1 MKIVKSVLL
10 FAVAALVLLVLGL
23 NAWGYFTLGTLQPD
37 PNAPRD
43 REANTVVMIF
53 GATGRAGGGLVEAAA
68 EDPEVERVYVVTR
81 RRIPLLD
88 SLEATGKVEILLH
101 QDYTDYS
108 DLADILP
115 KVNTVLWALGTSSLQ
130 VDEATYTRIHVDF
143 PLAFVQAWLAARR
156 EGPMA
161 FHFIA
166 GMGTDGDAAWA
177 RDKRHTETETARL
190 AEGSGLRSFSYR
202 SGYIRPADAQSN
214 GFHHGLEALLAPGY
228 MAISSRDL
236 GRAMLEIS
244 ARTEELPNGTLIDNA
259 DSIAYARAYQDA
271 RQN

>member
-1 MKIVKSVLL
+1 MKIVKAVLL
-10 FAVAALVLLVLGL
+10 FALVALVLLVLGL
-23 NAWGYFTLGTLQPD
+23 NAWGYFTLGTLEPD

-43 REANTVVMIF
+43 GGANKVVMIF

-68 EDPEVERVYVVTR
+68 DDPEVERVYVVTR

-88 SLEATGKVEILLH
+88 SLEATGKVEVLLH

-115 KVNTVLWALGTSSLQ
+115 EVNTVLWALGTSSLQ

-143 PLAFVQAWLAARR
+143 PLAFVRAWLAARQ
-156 EGPMA
+156 EAPMA

-177 RDKRHTETETARL
+177 RDKRYTETETARL
-190 AEGSGLRSFSYR
+190 AEGNGLRSFSYR

-214 GFHHGLEALLAPGY
+214 GLHYMLEALFAPGAV
-228 MAISSRDL
+228 AISSRDL

-244 ARTEELPNGTLIDNA
+244 ARTGELPNGTLIDNA
-259 DSIAYARAYQDA
+259 DSIAYARAYREA
-271 RQN
+271 VAE